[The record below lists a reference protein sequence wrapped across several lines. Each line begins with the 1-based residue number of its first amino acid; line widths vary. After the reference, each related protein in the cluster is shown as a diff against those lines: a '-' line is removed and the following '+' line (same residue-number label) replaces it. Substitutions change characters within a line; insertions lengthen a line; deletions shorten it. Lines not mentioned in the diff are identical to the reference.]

1 MIKIN
6 IDEISKSKIEEKIWE
21 DANFNDT
28 GLVQVLKT
36 VKVKSILINRHK
48 KIYDILY
55 DPATGDINIVEV
67 KKLLLADRETLKRY
81 IDILGD
87 YSTKKIL
94 ADELLDNVFRYDRYS
109 KRKNAVEILKKMQV
123 TVCPYCNRQYI
134 FTLSSGEVRPQFD
147 HYYPKS
153 RYPYLA
159 LSLYNM
165 IPSCSICNMA
175 KSALDTLKEPILYP
189 FDEEMGS
196 KAKFE
201 IKRKKNGNF
210 VRMLQGISNEFEIT
224 LNAVNAENK
233 LIISNQIEKLHLNDL
248 YNEHKEY
255 VMDIIKSKYVNS
267 PERIHELLVLFPSL
281 FESYEDVKN
290 LLYMT
295 NIQKAAWGDRPL
307 SKLTHDIDK
316 QLEEGSI
323 EEGIQCRY
331 PVPDP
336 GKKQ

>member
-1 MIKIN
+1 MIKIS
-6 IDEISKSKIEEKIWE
+6 IDEISKEEIEKKLWE
-21 DANFNDT
+21 DANSNTT
-28 GLVQVLKT
+28 GLIQVLNTANAKN
-36 VKVKSILINRHK
+36 ILLNNHK
-48 KIYDILY
+48 KIYGMLY
-55 DPATGDINIVEV
+55 DAATGNVNVTEV
-67 KKLLLADRETLKRY
+67 KKLLLADRQSLKKY
-81 IDILGD
+81 IGILGD
-87 YSTKKIL
+87 YSSNKIL
-94 ADELLDNVFRYDRYS
+94 SDELLDNIFRYDRYS
-109 KRKNAVEILKKMQV
+109 KRRVAVEVLKKLKV

-134 FTLSSGEVRPQFD
+134 FTLSNGHVRPQFD

-175 KSALDTLKEPILYP
+175 KSSLDTLKEPILYP
-189 FDEEMGS
+189 FAEEMGS

-210 VRMLQGISNEFEIT
+210 VRMLQGISNEFVID
-224 LNAVNAENK
+224 LNTTNAKNEV
-233 LIISNQIEKLHLNDL
+233 IILNQMEKLHLDDL

-267 PERIHELLVLFPSL
+267 PERINELLVSFPTLFD
-281 FESYEDVKN
+281 SYEDVKN

-295 NIQKAAWGDRPL
+295 NIQKEAWGNRPL
-307 SKLTHDIDK
+307 SKLTYDIDR

-323 EEGIQCRY
+323 EEE
-331 PVPDP
+331 
-336 GKKQ
+336 